1 MLDVKC
7 VTTLPFN
14 KVTQLTKPQADALKS
29 MAESAIKTN
38 NSVAACIGVAGA
50 VAILTAIVTLI
61 QNHDNNKHEER
72 MKELEIEK
80 LKVELENHK
89 NKEEVLL

>member
-1 MLDVKC
+1 MNI
-7 VTTLPFN
+7 LPMD
-14 KVTQLTKPQADALKS
+14 KVTHVSKPQADAINS
-29 MAESAIKTN
+29 MADSVVKVN
-38 NSVAACIGVAGA
+38 NSKAILIGVAGA
-50 VAILTAIVTLI
+50 IAVLQAIIVLI

-80 LKVELENHK
+80 LKVELEKHK